1 MTRIAQVVFGVLLCA
16 VVGAFVVAQR
26 LKAQTPP
33 VRALS
38 QTTDTLFSP
47 NGDGT
52 RDTARISFRLKLKND
67 NVTVDV
73 INDDGDVVRRLVDDR
88 FMRAGQAQTLLWDG
102 RDDAGKIV
110 KDGIYRPRVR
120 LSDQGRTIVL
130 PVDIRLDKTPPRP
143 VVTVIGF
150 GERSGPA
157 VVPPGGTTPITF
169 RFSGPVIG
177 TPTFQVYDTDA
188 PKPRVVA
195 SFPGRPGSRTGRWE
209 GRVAGKPA
217 PPGTYLIVARVRDPA
232 GNVGAIPQTIRSAR
246 VLRGPLPG
254 RGGVTVRA
262 VAATVPL
269 EPVVVGDL
277 VRVQVDAGG
286 KPFKWSIRRA
296 GRSRAIDRGS
306 GRGRTLRVRAP
317 FGRSGVYLIR
327 VQTDDGA
334 TTIPLVVQAQTRQK
348 ALVVLPAMTWQ
359 GLNAVDDTGDGVPD
373 TLDRTGRAKE
383 VRPFAGDGLPPGF
396 RANELP
402 LLKFLDRMG
411 VSYDLTTD
419 LALVHGNGPP
429 LLGRPGVLIPG
440 PALWL
445 TPTLES
451 SLRGYVQRGGVLVS
465 LGTGSLRRNADDV
478 RGMLVRPSPPAADD
492 AFGSRLAPIQSRAR
506 LRLLAFPDD
515 PIGLWK
521 GSDGL
526 VRGFDRYELTTGV
539 SSGAKLVS
547 GGGTREDR
555 PVIAGLRVG
564 RGIVIRTGLPDWNL
578 ALDDNTS
585 AAQLQRRMWRILV
598 TGGKE
603 KPK

>member
-1 MTRIAQVVFGVLLCA
+1 VTRLAQVVFGVLLCA

-26 LKAQTPP
+26 LKSQTPP

-38 QTTDTLFSP
+38 QTSDRLFSP
-47 NGDGT
+47 NGDGR
-52 RDTARISFRLKLKND
+52 RDTARISFRLKLKSD

-73 INDDGDVVRRLVDDR
+73 IDDNGDLVRRLVNDK
-88 FMRAGQAQTLLWDG
+88 FMREGVAQTVLWNGREDNGKLAPDG
-102 RDDAGKIV
+102 T
-110 KDGIYRPRVR
+110 YRPRIR
-120 LSDQGRTIVL
+120 LKDQGRTIVL
-130 PVDIRLDKTPPRP
+130 PIDIRLDKTPPRP
-143 VVTVIGF
+143 VVTVLGF

-177 TPTFQVYDTDA
+177 TPKFQVYRTDGV
-188 PKPRVVA
+188 KPRVVA
-195 SFPGRPGSRTGRWE
+195 SFPGRPGSRLGRWE

-217 PPGTYLIVARVRDPA
+217 APGTYLVVARVADAA
-232 GNVGAIPQTIRSAR
+232 GNVGAVPQTIRSAK

-254 RGGVTVRA
+254 RAGVTVRS
-262 VAATVPL
+262 VAAQTTL
-269 EPVVVGDL
+269 EPVVAGDL
-277 VRVQVDAGG
+277 VRVKVDAGG
-286 KPFKWSIRRA
+286 RPFSWSIRRA

-306 GRGRTLRVRAP
+306 GRGELLRVRAP
-317 FGRSGVYLIR
+317 FGKSGVYLVR
-327 VQTDDGA
+327 VQTADGA

-348 ALVVLPAMTWQ
+348 VLVVLPAITWQ
-359 GLNAVDDTGDGVPD
+359 GRNTLDDSGDGVPD
-373 TLDRTGRAKE
+373 TLDRTGTSSE
-383 VRPFAGDGLPPGF
+383 NRPFAGEGLPPGF
-396 RANELP
+396 RQNELP
-402 LLKFLDRMG
+402 LLSFLDRMG

-429 LLGRPGVLIPG
+429 LLGRPGVLLAG
-440 PALWL
+440 PSLWL

-465 LGTGSLRRNADDV
+465 MGTGALRRNV
-478 RGMLVRPSPPAADD
+478 TEGRGVLRNPSPPSADD
-492 AFGSRLAPIQSRAR
+492 AFGSRLAPIQSRAK

-515 PIGLWK
+515 PIGLWT

-547 GGGTREDR
+547 GGGVREDR

-564 RGIVIRTGLPDWNL
+564 RGIVIRTGLPDWAV
-578 ALDDNTS
+578 ALGDNTS
-585 AAQLQRRMWRILV
+585 AAQLQRRMWRILA

-603 KPK
+603 AKR